1 MTTTGVI
8 YALRR
13 SGTTEIRYVGKT
25 MKPPHVRLGEH
36 KKEARGRGHAY
47 LHKWLRSIDLDV
59 ELVVLEEVAGDDLD
73 QREREWI
80 ASLRDAGVRLTNLTE
95 GGTGGDTFTGR
106 KHTPE
111 TRAKM
116 SESRRKRPP
125 MSEEQRARMRG
136 RRHSPEVIA
145 KISAAKKGR
154 SLSAEHRAAISAGQ
168 MGRPL
173 SAEHRAAIS
182 AGVKGK
188 PSVLRGRT
196 ISEEH
201 RANIS
206 AAKFRNDG
214 RCHKGHDDWEPNG
227 FWPDGS
233 QRFGCRTCRRERRR
247 LRRLARVSDPL

>member
-1 MTTTGVI
+1 MTTAGVI
-8 YALRR
+8 YALRQ

-25 MKPPHVRLGEH
+25 VKPPHVRLGEH
-36 KKEARGRGHAY
+36 KKEARRRGRAY
-47 LHKWLRSIDLDV
+47 LHKWLRSIDLDA
-59 ELVVLEEVAGDDLD
+59 ELIVLEEVAGDDLD
-73 QREREWI
+73 RREREWI
-80 ASLRDAGVRLTNLTE
+80 ASLRAAGVRLTNLTE
-95 GGTGGDTFTGR
+95 GGTGGATFNGR

-111 TRAKM
+111 TLAKM
-116 SESRRKRPP
+116 SVSRRARPP
-125 MSEEQRARMRG
+125 MSEEQRAKMRG
-136 RRHSPEVIA
+136 RKHTPETLA

-168 MGRPL
+168 LDRPL

-188 PSVLRGRT
+188 PSVLRGRS

-206 AAKFRNDG
+206 AAKFRKDG

-227 FWPDGS
+227 FWPDGR

-247 LRRLARVSDPL
+247 LRLDSRVSDPL